1 MTKRTPKSIASEL
14 VKLDK
19 RIVKAAKT
27 LRDAE
32 SYLAYIRADHAE
44 LPARLA
50 EARNEVQAASSEHTA
65 ALAELTKPLD
75 SYAWDANWRTRR
87 QEWGVRRYA
96 SPAAQRAYDTARAE
110 HYARERMER
119 LETDSAMTEAEYT
132 ADHAAAVEAA
142 RAVLQNLN
150 TLRNGLLSQY
160 AAIMGSEPS
169 HAQYHAMASKNKT
182 TAPVADAIEL
192 TARAVEDGYIVMAES
207 LIAAFSKV
215 KEFSLNGLLY
225 YADHVTKW
233 ARLEKGNQIKVTVDP
248 DLGMIVFRSP
258 DSRMTIKSQGD
269 RTAPVV
275 SFATY

>member
-1 MTKRTPKSIASEL
+1 MTKRTPRSIASEL

-87 QEWGVRRYA
+87 QEWGIRRYA

-119 LETDSAMTEAEYT
+119 LETDSAMTEA
-132 ADHAAAVEAA
+132 DHRE
-142 RAVLQNLN
+142 
-150 TLRNGLLSQY
+150 
-160 AAIMGSEPS
+160 
-169 HAQYHAMASKNKT
+169 
-182 TAPVADAIEL
+182 TAPPP
-192 TARAVEDGYIVMAES
+192 S
-207 LIAAFSKV
+207 
-215 KEFSLNGLLY
+215 
-225 YADHVTKW
+225 
-233 ARLEKGNQIKVTVDP
+233 
-248 DLGMIVFRSP
+248 
-258 DSRMTIKSQGD
+258 
-269 RTAPVV
+269 
-275 SFATY
+275 